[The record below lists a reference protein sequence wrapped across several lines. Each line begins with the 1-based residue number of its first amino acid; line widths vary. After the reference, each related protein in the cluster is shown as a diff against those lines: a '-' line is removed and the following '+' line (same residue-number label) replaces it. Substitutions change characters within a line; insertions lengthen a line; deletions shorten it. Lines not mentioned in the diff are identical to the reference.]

1 MVPLKQAVLN
11 AIEFAIGLLGD
22 RARDVQLEEVESTEI
37 NRADVWLITLSMIR
51 QGPLDIRIPGYNAEP
66 RDYKTFTVRK
76 DTGAVIAM
84 KIREMSRDAAALL
97 KEPSTYQRKTAPHR
111 PIPFGRVST

>member
-11 AIEFAIGLLGD
+11 AIEFATSLLGD

-37 NRADVWLITLSMIR
+37 NQADVWLITLSMIR
-51 QGPLDIRIPGYNAEP
+51 QGVLYVPGFSPEP

-84 KIREMSRDAAALL
+84 KIRELA
-97 KEPSTYQRKTAPHR
+97 
-111 PIPFGRVST
+111 GG